1 MATRLLNTYR
11 SGIKELRLI
20 PGGGGVFDIEVNGKM
35 VYSKKAVG
43 KFPDEQSFVADL
55 QKTFPVAA

>member
-11 SGIKELRLI
+11 SGIKDLKLI
-20 PGGGGVFDIEVNGKM
+20 PSGGGVFDVVVNGQL

-43 KFPDEQSFVADL
+43 KFPDEQVLVADL
-55 QKTFPVAA
+55 QKTFPAAA

>member
-11 SGIKELRLI
+11 SGIKDLKLI
-20 PGGGGVFDIEVNGKM
+20 PGGGGVFEVEVNGQL

-43 KFPDEQSFVADL
+43 KFPDEQVLVGDL
-55 QKTFPVAA
+55 QKRFPAAA